1 MKKALFSLIIFT
13 CLTVQAVEAADKK
26 FALLTVLTVATTVA
40 DIELTQHCIR
50 AGTCREG
57 NPLLPSDRKKV
68 YAMQLGLTV
77 GLSYLAYKWRKDDYQ
92 HWWVPQAALI
102 SAHGMGIGF
111 GLRFVW

>member
-1 MKKALFSLIIFT
+1 MKKALFSLILFT
-13 CLTVQAVEAADKK
+13 CLSGQAIEAADKK

-68 YAMQLGLTV
+68 YAIQIPLAIGASY
-77 GLSYLAYKWRKDDYQ
+77 LSYRWHKDKFGR
-92 HWWVPQAALI
+92 WWVPQAALI